1 MLSQLGEFSLQKH
14 VNLRNHQNCRK
25 NSQERWKTRVENY
38 KILLD
43 IIEGLSYIHSQK
55 IIHRDIK
62 LQNIVID
69 SKSKC
74 KIIDFGLAK
83 KTRNF
88 KSQTF
93 DKFNTPNF
101 V

>member
-1 MLSQLGEFSLQKH
+1 
-14 VNLRNHQNCRK
+14 
-25 NSQERWKTRVENY
+25 VENY

-88 KSQTF
+88 KYQTF
-93 DKFNTPNF
+93 EKFSTPNF
-101 V
+101 VEIDGFDEKHSSSVGTKIFSSP